1 MKKILSNFSADILEM
16 TTINKS
22 RTNQLATEAATA
34 IFKQIEK
41 NEAEQVKKK
50 IKRQVIHHQNL
61 QEPILHPLLPPKPNP
76 PLYNQT
82 K

>member
-50 IKRQVIHHQNL
+50 
-61 QEPILHPLLPPKPNP
+61 
-76 PLYNQT
+76 
-82 K
+82 